1 MLRDDPSSLI
11 ASFGSSTAPC
21 WAFVVV
27 CVRTHSRRFRSRV
40 VIVAVK
46 HHVMSYSTQTDLTQ
60 TQSVLLQMRD
70 KAAHSAFLTAQQTK
84 KRCNYSL
91 LGQECKIRCC
101 SSRKQQRR
109 PLVRGVLSANIT
121 NGAIKFKGWF
131 KLGSTAI
138 KCIEIHNFSTIIV
151 VVEVVAVLL
160 SLKVCSFVR
169 RLSLPGFP
177 L

>member
-1 MLRDDPSSLI
+1 MYLRHAERRLI
-11 ASFGSSTAPC
+11 ELNRFIWVLYRPLLGLCCRLWTQ
-21 WAFVVV
+21 
-27 CVRTHSRRFRSRV
+27 SRRFRSRV

-46 HHVMSYSTQTDLTQ
+46 YHVMSSSTQTDLTQ

-84 KRCNYSL
+84 KSCNYSL

-131 KLGSTAI
+131 KLGSNQWVSDVLFTTLEWFSLHFLNALLLWQAI
-138 KCIEIHNFSTIIV
+138 V
-151 VVEVVAVLL
+151 
-160 SLKVCSFVR
+160 
-169 RLSLPGFP
+169 
-177 L
+177 